1 MDICKSKLSFL
12 TISFYFN
19 KKLRIED
26 GEPMRSISL
35 FSGGKDSFLSA
46 QIAMEQGFEIVAAVT
61 VVPEE
66 FSFMFHYP
74 NAHMSHYAA
83 SLLGLKVIE
92 TSEENLWK
100 LIAGMVESD
109 QIEAVISGAIASDYQ
124 KTRIEAAC
132 TDLGIMSFTP
142 LWRMDQGRELEEI
155 IMRGITPIIVSVSAE
170 GFDIN
175 DLGMSID
182 KIYLETLKKKN
193 ERYGINVTGEG
204 GEYETFV
211 TGLSPG
217 KRVIIEES
225 EKVWEGS
232 HGYLLINKARVTD
245 L

>member
-1 MDICKSKLSFL
+1 MKAV
-12 TISFYFN
+12 
-19 KKLRIED
+19 
-26 GEPMRSISL
+26 SL

-46 QIAMEQGFEIVAAVT
+46 QVAMEQGFEIIAAIT
-61 VVPEE
+61 VIPEE

-83 SLLGLKVIE
+83 DLLGLNVIE

-100 LIAGMVESD
+100 MIAHMVEND
-109 QIEAVISGAIASDYQ
+109 HVEAVISGAIASDYQ

-142 LWRMDQGRELEEI
+142 LWRMDQESELQQI
-155 IMRGITPIIVSVSAE
+155 IMRGIIPIIVSVSAE
-170 GFDIN
+170 GFDTN
-175 DLGMSID
+175 DLGMTID
-182 KIYLETLKKKN
+182 SGYLETLKKKN
-193 ERYGINVTGEG
+193 ERYGINITGEG

-211 TGLSPG
+211 TGITTG

-232 HGYLLINKARVTD
+232 HGYLLINKARVSETRNMTA
-245 L
+245 